1 MEIPSGLFAPIGRH
15 GTAIGTLHSN
25 VKEILGI
32 SYDVPV
38 ICVPSHDTAAAVL
51 AIPAEEEE
59 FLFVSTGTWAL
70 IGMELEEPIVNEE
83 VRKRCLTNEIGAFDN
98 ITLLRNSA
106 GMFIIQRIKEE
117 YEGEHGAI
125 GWEELNSL
133 GDCHEGAAP
142 LFPVNDSRFSIPYI
156 CLMRYGIILLRP
168 VRLPE
173 KKTGVQSYAAFKTP
187 WR

>member
-1 MEIPSGLFAPIGRH
+1 M
-15 GTAIGTLHSN
+15 
-25 VKEILGI
+25 
-32 SYDVPV
+32 
-38 ICVPSHDTAAAVL
+38 PSHDTAAAVL

-83 VRKRCLTNEIGAFDN
+83 VRKRCLTNEIGAFDK

-125 GWEELNSL
+125 AGRSL
-133 GDCHEGAAP
+133 TALETA
-142 LFPVNDSRFSIPYI
+142 
-156 CLMRYGIILLRP
+156 
-168 VRLPE
+168 
-173 KKTGVQSYAAFKTP
+173 
-187 WR
+187 

>member
-1 MEIPSGLFAPIGRH
+1 MQSMFSHGHKLLMIPDILNYLFTGCMVNEPSELSTTQLMDARKRELSEEALKTMEIPSGLFAPIGRH
-15 GTAIGTLHSN
+15 GTAIGMLHSN

-83 VRKRCLTNEIGAFDN
+83 VRKDA
-98 ITLLRNSA
+98 
-106 GMFIIQRIKEE
+106 
-117 YEGEHGAI
+117 
-125 GWEELNSL
+125 
-133 GDCHEGAAP
+133 
-142 LFPVNDSRFSIPYI
+142 
-156 CLMRYGIILLRP
+156 
-168 VRLPE
+168 
-173 KKTGVQSYAAFKTP
+173 
-187 WR
+187 

>member
-1 MEIPSGLFAPIGRH
+1 MPEKGKLSEEALRTMEIPSGLFAPVGRH
-15 GTAIGTLHSN
+15 GTAIGMLHSN

-83 VRKRCLTNEIGAFDN
+83 V
-98 ITLLRNSA
+98 
-106 GMFIIQRIKEE
+106 
-117 YEGEHGAI
+117 
-125 GWEELNSL
+125 
-133 GDCHEGAAP
+133 
-142 LFPVNDSRFSIPYI
+142 
-156 CLMRYGIILLRP
+156 
-168 VRLPE
+168 E
-173 KKTGVQSYAAFKTP
+173 KKMPDQRDRGI
-187 WR
+187 